1 MKLAI
6 IVSLIYLLIKVLLL
20 ESDIRE
26 LKNEIHKN
34 DDLEV

>member
-6 IVSLIYLLIKVLLL
+6 ITTLFYLLIKVLLL

-26 LKNEIHKN
+26 LKKEVYKN
-34 DDLEV
+34 DSLEA

>member
-6 IVSLIYLLIKVLLL
+6 IVSLMYLLFKVLLL